1 MVLVWVVPTA
11 GCKKLEKSRLKV
23 SCGSML
29 NGVGVPIFLP
39 VLGSTWM
46 LIELLEVQPDEES
59 VQMTKLMLEE
69 DILGEKRDPSSSF
82 ANFVEEL
89 KCGSS
94 HFSRPLQV
102 DDCEK
107 FDPLKACEY
116 FNSCFKDPSNFTVV
130 LVGNFDLAIAFP
142 HILQYLGGIPRSP
155 EQVLNFKRDELTDL
169 PFTFPSTVVRW
180 KMFT

>member
-1 MVLVWVVPTA
+1 
-11 GCKKLEKSRLKV
+11 
-23 SCGSML
+23 
-29 NGVGVPIFLP
+29 
-39 VLGSTWM
+39 
-46 LIELLEVQPDEES
+46 
-59 VQMTKLMLEE
+59 MTKLMLEE

-155 EQVLNFKRDELTDL
+155 EQVLNFKRDVVTQI
-169 PFTFPSTVVRW
+169 PFYDNNMLNMI
-180 KMFT
+180 KGY